1 MNAPRRK
8 NLAKIIAAIEELK
21 SQLDDQNTELEDLND
36 DEQTAFSNMPENLEG
51 SERYERAETAASALE
66 EALEA
71 LQEALDQLDTCVES
85 INEAIE
91 A

>member
-1 MNAPRRK
+1 MNVLRRK
-8 NLAKIIAAIEELK
+8 NLSKIIDAIEELK
-21 SQLDDQNTELEDLND
+21 SQLEDQSTDLEELND

-51 SERYERAETAASALE
+51 SERYERAETAANALE

-85 INEAIE
+85 INEAID

>member
-8 NLAKIIAAIEELK
+8 NLAKIITAIEELK
-21 SQLDDQNTELEDLND
+21 SQLEDQNTDLEELND
-36 DEQTAFSNMPENLEG
+36 DEQSAFSNLPENLEG
-51 SERYERAETAASALE
+51 SERYERAEAAANALE
-66 EALEA
+66 EALSA

>member
-21 SQLDDQNTELEDLND
+21 SQLDDQKTELENIND

-51 SERYERAETAASALE
+51 SERYERAEAAAMSME
-66 EALEA
+66 EAMDA
-71 LQEALDQLDTCVES
+71 LSEALDQLDTCTES
-85 INEAIE
+85 IQEAID

>member
-8 NLAKIIAAIEELK
+8 NLSKIIAAIEDLK
-21 SQLDDQNTELEDLND
+21 SQLEDQSCDLEELND

>member
-8 NLAKIIAAIEELK
+8 NLSRIITAIEELK
-21 SQLDDQNTELEDLND
+21 SQLEDQQSDLEELND
-36 DEQTAFSNMPENLEG
+36 DEQSAFSNIPENLEG
-51 SERYERAETAASALE
+51 SERYERAEAAASALE

>member
-8 NLAKIIAAIEELK
+8 NLAKIITAIEELK
-21 SQLDDQNTELEDLND
+21 SQLEDQQSDLEELND
-36 DEQTAFSNMPENLEG
+36 DEQSAFANIPESLEG
-51 SERYERAETAASALE
+51 SERYERAEAAANALE
-66 EALEA
+66 EALSA

>member
-8 NLAKIIAAIEELK
+8 NLSRIITAIEELK
-21 SQLDDQNTELEDLND
+21 PQLKDQQSDLEELND
-36 DEQTAFSNMPENLEG
+36 DEQSAFSNILESLEG
-51 SERYERAETAASALE
+51 SECYERAEAAASALE

-71 LQEALDQLDTCVES
+71 LQEAIDQLDTCVES